1 MRESEHPADWPSAC
15 VLPVSL
21 IGAGQTEHWYLIGR
35 ASSTAIARPALRAA
49 LATIPLARLRDAGL
63 LDPLLRLAGT
73 AAPPGVPTP
82 RDEPTGFD
90 DLDADSLIRLALG
103 TTGSGS

>member
-1 MRESEHPADWPSAC
+1 MWDIRAESERPADWPSAC

-49 LATIPLARLRDAGL
+49 LATSATSVPGFPGPGPRATVRARAGAGRPAGPPGAGAACGAGGAGL
-63 LDPLLRLAGT
+63 
-73 AAPPGVPTP
+73 AP
-82 RDEPTGFD
+82 
-90 DLDADSLIRLALG
+90 
-103 TTGSGS
+103 